1 MNEEYI
7 EDLKEIKDLLN
18 WFLMI
23 LFIIIGI
30 MNLVLIHPVPG
41 FFYVV
46 VSLFYCPPI
55 VAIAKHRLGFSIPYL
70 IKLIAAFVILWGTLA
85 VGDLAEMYGL

>member
-1 MNEEYI
+1 MNAS
-7 EDLKEIKDLLN
+7 LTIKDLLS

-41 FFYVV
+41 SFYIM
-46 VSLFYCPPI
+46 VSLFYYPPI
-55 VAIAKHRLGFSIPYL
+55 GATARQHLGFSIPYL
-70 IKLIAAFVILWGTLA
+70 IKIMAAFVILWATLA
-85 VGDLAEMYGL
+85 VGDLAEMYDL

>member
-1 MNEEYI
+1 MNTS
-7 EDLKEIKDLLN
+7 LTIKDLLS

-41 FFYVV
+41 IIYLV

-55 VAIAKHRLGFSIPYL
+55 GTMAKQRLGLASPYF
-70 IKLIAAFVILWGTLA
+70 IKIIAAFVILWATLA

>member
-1 MNEEYI
+1 MINA
-7 EDLKEIKDLLN
+7 LTTKDLFS

-30 MNLVLIHPVPG
+30 MNLVLIHPAPG
-41 FFYVV
+41 IFYIV

-55 VAIAKHRLGFSIPYL
+55 GALAKQRMCFSIPYF
-70 IKLIAAFVILWGTLA
+70 IKIIAAFLILWATLA
-85 VGDLAEMYGL
+85 IGDLADIYL